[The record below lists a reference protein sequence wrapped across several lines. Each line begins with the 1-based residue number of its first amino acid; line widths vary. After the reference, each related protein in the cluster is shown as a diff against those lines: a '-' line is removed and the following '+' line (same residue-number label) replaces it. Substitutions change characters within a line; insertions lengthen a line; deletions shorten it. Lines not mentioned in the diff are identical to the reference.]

1 MPLLAKLPRLSGR
14 FAGEIASENLR
25 SLERFARLN
34 IIATPTPLT
43 SCHPRLPVHRPHVL
57 SHCVPFGTH
66 DVGTM
71 IYTLTLNPALDRE
84 LTVPAFAFDQVL
96 RASSVRV
103 DYGGKGFNVSRA
115 LAALG
120 AESIA
125 LGFVGGA
132 TGESLTVGLADLGI
146 RTDFVQ
152 VAGETRTNVSI
163 VTEDRAHYLKVNDPG
178 PMITHAE
185 QTALLR
191 KTRALAQPGDWW
203 VLAGSL
209 PPGVP
214 ATFYA
219 EVIRLVQSAGA
230 HAVLDTSGEPLRVG
244 CTARPFLVKPN
255 ATEVSELAGTRV
267 TSLDEARSAIGKIH
281 TLGVHNV
288 VISLGRVGALYS
300 DGQNIWQAEPPEVDE
315 CNPIGAGDAVVAG
328 LVWALSRDYG
338 GSEALR
344 WGVACGAA
352 AASLDGTAMG
362 PRSLVETLAWQVRI
376 VSD

>member
-1 MPLLAKLPRLSGR
+1 
-14 FAGEIASENLR
+14 
-25 SLERFARLN
+25 
-34 IIATPTPLT
+34 
-43 SCHPRLPVHRPHVL
+43 
-57 SHCVPFGTH
+57 
-66 DVGTM
+66 M

-96 RASSVRV
+96 RASAVRV
-103 DYGGKGFNVSRA
+103 DHGGKGFNVSRA

-120 AESIA
+120 AESIV

-132 TGESLTVGLADLGI
+132 TGESLTMGLADLGI

-163 VTEDRAHYLKVNDPG
+163 VTEDHAHYIKVNDPG
-178 PMITHAE
+178 PAITPAE
-185 QTALLR
+185 QTALLQ
-191 KTRALAQPGDWW
+191 KIRALAQPGDWW

-214 ATFYA
+214 TTFYA

-244 CTARPFLVKPN
+244 CAARPFLVKPN
-255 ATEVSELAGTRV
+255 ATEAGDLAGARV
-267 TSLDEARSAIGKIH
+267 TSPDEACDAFGAIH
-281 TLGVHNV
+281 ALGVQNV

-300 DGQNIWQAEPPEVDE
+300 DGQNIWQAEPPQVDE
-315 CNPIGAGDAVVAG
+315 RNPIGAGDALVAG

-338 GSEALR
+338 GPEALR
-344 WGVACGAA
+344 WGVVCGAA

-362 PRSLVETLAWQVRI
+362 SRSLVENLARQVRLVP
-376 VSD
+376 VSEGMFM